1 MAKGVYVS
9 PTQFVSFAER
19 DRRRLTDEIAS
30 RGNTAWGTGSFLGML
45 PNPDPI
51 LKAAGMDIRAYRDMR
66 ADPVVGGAIRRRKSA
81 VKALERGFNEGDT
94 DTPVCE
100 FLKDMMA
107 AWDMDAIVGGL
118 LDAPLY
124 GYQPAELM
132 WVKDNG
138 RFMVSNIVTK
148 PPEWFHF
155 DTDNRLRFRGKNG
168 PSEGILLPDYKF
180 ICPAQ
185 DATYD
190 NPYGFPD
197 LSMCFWPALFK
208 KHGWRFW
215 MQFVEK
221 YATPWVVGKHKAGQ
235 DKASIDAL
243 MDGLEKMVQDAVA
256 VIPDDS
262 SVEIQ
267 EATGKADSSGIFQ
280 QMIAMARAEIAIA
293 LLGQNQT
300 TEADANKASAQA
312 GLEVTDDIRDGDATL
327 VAGAINQVLRWAAEL
342 NFGDV
347 PVPVW
352 NLWEQETIDDI
363 QAKRDQTLSQTRGF
377 FTPQYYEREYGLQPG
392 DISPQAMSL
401 PYNAMATLPRIPA
414 GTQTASGLAF
424 AESLAR
430 QDFDAQDALDEALG
444 QVMQTGSMSG
454 VMTPLLQPLLDA
466 VSDGLSPSALMGQL
480 AELYPQ
486 MDADGLTERLARV
499 MFVTRIM
506 GRLHA
511 GTQ

>member
-1 MAKGVYVS
+1 MAKGIYVS

-19 DRRRLTDEIAS
+19 DKRRLTDEIAS
-30 RGNTAWGTGSFLGML
+30 RGNTVWGFGSFFGML

-66 ADPVVGGAIRRRKSA
+66 SDPVVGSAIRRRKSA

-107 AWDMDAIVGGL
+107 SWNMDAIIGGL

-132 WVKDNG
+132 WAKGGG
-138 RFMVSNIVTK
+138 RFVVSNIVTK

-155 DTDNRLRFRGKNG
+155 DTDNQLRFRGNNG
-168 PSEGILLPDYKF
+168 PAEGILPPDYKF
-180 ICPAQ
+180 VCPAQ

-215 MQFVEK
+215 MTFVEK
-221 YATPWVVGKHKAGQ
+221 YGTPWVVAKHATGQ
-235 DKASIDAL
+235 NASPINEL
-243 MDGLEKMVQDAVA
+243 MSKLEVMVQDAIA
-256 VIPDDS
+256 VIPNDS
-262 SVEIQ
+262 SVEIL
-267 EATGKADSSGIFQ
+267 EPGSKGASSDIYQ
-280 QMIAMARAEIAIA
+280 QMITMARAEISIA

-300 TEADANKASAQA
+300 TEAETNKASAQA
-312 GLEVTDDIRDGDATL
+312 GLEVANDIRDGDATI
-327 VAGAINQVLRWAAEL
+327 VAGAINQVLRYAAEL

-352 NLWEQETIDDI
+352 NLWEQETIDDT
-363 QAKRDQTLSQTRGF
+363 QAKRDLTLSQTAGF
-377 FTPQYYEREYGLQPG
+377 FSEQYYQREYGLQPG
-392 DISPQAMSL
+392 DL
-401 PYNAMATLPRIPA
+401 LPRQGMPLPPDTA
-414 GTQTASGLAF
+414 GARLPVSLAF
-424 AESLAR
+424 AESAAQR
-430 QDFDAQDALDEALG
+430 DFAAQDELDKALDQLL
-444 QVMQTGSMSG
+444 QTG
-454 VMTPLLQPLLDA
+454 VMTRELTVMLKPLLDA
-466 VSDGLSPSALMGQL
+466 VSDGLSPSELMGQL

-499 MFVTRIM
+499 MFVAKIM

-511 GTQ
+511 TTE

>member
-1 MAKGVYVS
+1 MAKGIYVS

-19 DRRRLTDEIAS
+19 DKRRLTDEIAS
-30 RGNTAWGTGSFLGML
+30 RGNTVWGFGSFFGML

-66 ADPVVGGAIRRRKSA
+66 SDPVVGSAIRRRKSA

-107 AWDMDAIVGGL
+107 SWNMDAIIGGL

-132 WVKDNG
+132 WAKDSG
-138 RFMVSNIVTK
+138 RFVVSNIVTK

-155 DTDNRLRFRGKNG
+155 DTDNQLRFRGNNG
-168 PSEGILLPDYKF
+168 PAEGILPPDYKF
-180 ICPAQ
+180 VCPAQ

-215 MQFVEK
+215 MTFVEK
-221 YATPWVVGKHKAGQ
+221 YGTPWVVAKHATGQ
-235 DKASIDAL
+235 NASPINEL
-243 MDGLEKMVQDAVA
+243 MSKLEVMVQDAIA
-256 VIPDDS
+256 VIPNDS
-262 SVEIQ
+262 SVEIL
-267 EATGKADSSGIFQ
+267 EPGSKGASSDIYQ
-280 QMIAMARAEIAIA
+280 QMITMARAEISIA

-300 TEADANKASAQA
+300 TEAETNKASAQA
-312 GLEVTDDIRDGDATL
+312 GLEVANDIRDGDATI
-327 VAGAINQVLRWAAEL
+327 VAGAINQVLRYAAEL

-352 NLWEQETIDDI
+352 NLWEQETIDDT
-363 QAKRDQTLSQTRGF
+363 QAKRDLTLSQTAGF
-377 FTPQYYEREYGLQPG
+377 FSEQYYQREYGLQPG
-392 DISPQAMSL
+392 DL
-401 PYNAMATLPRIPA
+401 LPRQGMPLPPDTA
-414 GTQTASGLAF
+414 GARLPVSLAF
-424 AESLAR
+424 AESAAQR
-430 QDFDAQDALDEALG
+430 DFAAQDELDKALDQLL
-444 QVMQTGSMSG
+444 QTG
-454 VMTPLLQPLLDA
+454 VMTRELTVMLKPLLDA
-466 VSDGLSPSALMGQL
+466 VSDGLSPSELMGQL

-499 MFVTRIM
+499 MFVAKIM

-511 GTQ
+511 TTE

>member
-1 MAKGVYVS
+1 MAKGIYVS

-19 DRRRLTDEIAS
+19 DKRRLTDEIAS
-30 RGNTAWGTGSFLGML
+30 RGNTVWGFGSFFGML

-66 ADPVVGGAIRRRKSA
+66 SDPVVGSAIRRRKSA

-107 AWDMDAIVGGL
+107 TWDMDAIIGGL

-132 WVKDNG
+132 WTKDSG
-138 RFMVSNIVTK
+138 RFTVSNIVAK

-155 DTDNRLRFRGKNG
+155 DTDNQLRFRGKNG
-168 PSEGILLPDYKF
+168 PSEGILPPDYKF

-197 LSMCFWPALFK
+197 LSMCFWPGMFK

-215 MQFVEK
+215 MTFVEK
-221 YATPWVVGKHKAGQ
+221 YGTPWVVAKHATGQNASPINELMGK
-235 DKASIDAL
+235 
-243 MDGLEKMVQDAVA
+243 LEVMVQDAIA

-262 SVEIQ
+262 SVEIL
-267 EATGKADSSGIFQ
+267 EPGGKGASSDIYQ
-280 QMIAMARAEIAIA
+280 SMITMARAEITIA

-300 TEADANKASAQA
+300 TEAETNKASAQA
-312 GLEVTDDIRDGDATL
+312 GLEVTDDIRDGDAAIVT
-327 VAGAINQVLRWAAEL
+327 GAINQVLQWAAQL

-352 NLWEQETIDDI
+352 NLWEQESIDDT

-377 FTPQYYEREYGLQPG
+377 FTEQYYQREYGLQPG
-392 DISPQAMSL
+392 DINPQAMMPSSSWGQMPLTGQPSL
-401 PYNAMATLPRIPA
+401 T
-414 GTQTASGLAF
+414 F
-424 AESLAR
+424 AEAAAR
-430 QDFDAQDALDEALG
+430 ADSDVRDKLDEALSSVSDTLMSDD
-444 QVMQTGSMSG
+444 VMA
-454 VMTPLLQPLLDA
+454 PLLAPVFEAMRNGATPTD
-466 VSDGLSPSALMGQL
+466 LMGQL
-480 AELYPQ
+480 ASIYPQ
-486 MDADGLTERLARV
+486 MNGDELVERLAKVRFLAKV
-499 MFVTRIM
+499 LGIHYAH
-506 GRLHA
+506 G
-511 GTQ
+511 

>member
-1 MAKGVYVS
+1 MAKGIYVS

-19 DRRRLTDEIAS
+19 DKRRLTDEIAS
-30 RGNTAWGTGSFLGML
+30 RGNTVWGFGSFFGML

-66 ADPVVGGAIRRRKSA
+66 SDSVVGSAIRRRKSA
-81 VKALERGFNEGDT
+81 VKALDRGFNEGDT

-100 FLKDMMA
+100 FLKGMMA
-107 AWDMDAIVGGL
+107 SWNMDAIIGGL
-118 LDAPLY
+118 LDAALY

-132 WVKDNG
+132 WMKDNG
-138 RFMVSNIVTK
+138 RFVVSNIVTK

-155 DTDNRLRFRGKNG
+155 DTDNQLRFRGNNG
-168 PSEGILLPDYKF
+168 PAEGILPPDYKF
-180 ICPAQ
+180 VCPAQ

-215 MQFVEK
+215 MTFVEK
-221 YATPWVVGKHKAGQ
+221 YGTPWVVAKHATGQ
-235 DKASIDAL
+235 NASPINEL
-243 MDGLEKMVQDAVA
+243 MSKLEVMVQDAIA
-256 VIPDDS
+256 VIPNDS
-262 SVEIQ
+262 SVEIL
-267 EATGKADSSGIFQ
+267 EPGSKGASSDIYRS
-280 QMIAMARAEIAIA
+280 MITMARAEISIA

-300 TEADANKASAQA
+300 TEAETNKASAQA
-312 GLEVTDDIRDGDATL
+312 GLEVADDIRDGDAAIVT
-327 VAGAINQVLRWAAEL
+327 GAINQVLRWAAEL

-352 NLWEQETIDDI
+352 NLWERETIDDT
-363 QAKRDQTLSQTRGF
+363 QAKRDLTLSQTAGF
-377 FTPQYYEREYGLQPG
+377 FSEQYYQREYGLQPG
-392 DISPQAMSL
+392 DL
-401 PYNAMATLPRIPA
+401 LPRQGMPLPPDTA
-414 GTQTASGLAF
+414 GARLPVSLAF
-424 AESLAR
+424 AESAAQR
-430 QDFDAQDALDEALG
+430 DFAAQDELDKALDQLL
-444 QVMQTGSMSG
+444 QTGVITRELT
-454 VMTPLLQPLLDA
+454 VMLKPLLDA
-466 VSDGLSPSALMGQL
+466 VSDGLSPSELMEQL

-499 MFVTRIM
+499 MFVAKIM

-511 GTQ
+511 TTE

>member
-1 MAKGVYVS
+1 MAKGIYVS

-30 RGNTAWGTGSFLGML
+30 RGNTVWGFGSFLGML

-51 LKAAGMDIRAYRDMR
+51 LKATGQDIRAYRDMR
-66 ADPVVGGAIRRRKSA
+66 SDPVVGSAIRRRKSA

-94 DTPVCE
+94 DTPVCA

-107 AWDMDAIVGGL
+107 SWNMDAIIGGL
-118 LDAPLY
+118 LDAPLF

-132 WVKDNG
+132 WVKDKG
-138 RFMVSNIVTK
+138 RFTVGNIVTK
-148 PPEWFHF
+148 PPEWFTF
-155 DTDNRLRFRGKNG
+155 DTDNQLRFRGNTG
-168 PSEGILLPDYKF
+168 PAEGILPPEYKF
-180 ICPAQ
+180 VCPAQ

-208 KHGWRFW
+208 KHGWKFW
-215 MQFVEK
+215 MTFVEK
-221 YATPWVVGKHKAGQ
+221 YGTPWVVAKHASNQ
-235 DKASIDAL
+235 DRSSIDEL
-243 MDGLEKMVQDAVA
+243 MDKLEIMVQEAIA
-256 VIPDDS
+256 VIPDNS
-262 SVEIQ
+262 SVEIL
-267 EATGKADSSGIFQ
+267 EPGGKGTSSDIYQ
-280 QMIAMARAEIAIA
+280 QMITMARAEITIA

-312 GLEVTDDIRDGDATL
+312 GLEVTGDIRDGDATL
-327 VAGAINQVLRWAAEL
+327 VAGAINQVLRYAAEL

-352 NLWEQETIDDI
+352 GLWEQESIDDT
-363 QAKRDQTLSQTRGF
+363 QAKRDLTLSQTAGF
-377 FTPQYYEREYGLQPG
+377 FSEQYYRREYGLQPG
-392 DISPQAMSL
+392 DL
-401 PYNAMATLPRIPA
+401 LPRQGMPLPPDTA
-414 GTQTASGLAF
+414 GARFPVSLAF
-424 AESLAR
+424 AENAAR
-430 QDFDAQDALDEALG
+430 RDFAAQDELDVALEQLL
-444 QVMQTGSMSG
+444 QTG
-454 VMTPLLQPLLDA
+454 VMTRELTAMLSPLLNA
-466 VSDGLSPSALMGQL
+466 VRDGLSPSELMGQL

-499 MFVTRIM
+499 MFVAKMM

-511 GTQ
+511 TAE

>member
-1 MAKGVYVS
+1 MAKGIYVS

-19 DRRRLTDEIAS
+19 DKRRLTDEIAS
-30 RGNTAWGTGSFLGML
+30 RGNTVWGFGSFFGML

-51 LKAAGMDIRAYRDMR
+51 LKAAGMDVRAYRDMR
-66 ADPVVGGAIRRRKSA
+66 SDPVVGSAIRRRKSA

-100 FLKDMMA
+100 FLKDMMVS
-107 AWDMDAIVGGL
+107 WDMDAIIGGL

-132 WVKDNG
+132 WTKDNG
-138 RFMVSNIVTK
+138 RFTVSNIVTK

-155 DTDNRLRFRGKNG
+155 DTDNRLRFRGNSG
-168 PSEGILLPDYKF
+168 PAEGILPPDYKF
-180 ICPAQ
+180 VCPAQ

-208 KHGWRFW
+208 KHGWQFW
-215 MQFVEK
+215 MTFVEK
-221 YATPWVVGKHKAGQ
+221 YGTPWVVAKHATGQ
-235 DKASIDAL
+235 NASPINEL
-243 MDGLEKMVQDAVA
+243 MSKLEVMVQDAIA
-256 VIPDDS
+256 VIPNDS
-262 SVEIQ
+262 SVEIL
-267 EATGKADSSGIFQ
+267 EPGSKGASSDIYQ
-280 QMIAMARAEIAIA
+280 SMITMARAEISIA

-300 TEADANKASAQA
+300 TEAETNKASAQA
-312 GLEVTDDIRDGDATL
+312 GLEVTDDIRDGDAAIVT
-327 VAGAINQVLRWAAEL
+327 GAINQVLRWAVEL

-352 NLWEQETIDDI
+352 NLWEQETIDDT
-363 QAKRDQTLSQTRGF
+363 QAKRDLTLSQTAGF
-377 FTPQYYEREYGLQPG
+377 FSEQYYQREYGLQPG
-392 DISPQAMSL
+392 DL
-401 PYNAMATLPRIPA
+401 LPRQGMPLPPDTA
-414 GTQTASGLAF
+414 GARLPVSLAF
-424 AESLAR
+424 AESAAQR
-430 QDFDAQDALDEALG
+430 DFAAQDELDKALDQLL
-444 QVMQTGSMSG
+444 QTG
-454 VMTPLLQPLLDA
+454 VMTRELTVMLKPLLDA
-466 VSDGLSPSALMGQL
+466 VSDGLSPSELMGQL

-499 MFVTRIM
+499 MFVAKIM

-511 GTQ
+511 TTE

>member
-1 MAKGVYVS
+1 
-9 PTQFVSFAER
+9 
-19 DRRRLTDEIAS
+19 TDEIAS
-30 RGNTAWGTGSFLGML
+30 RGNTVWGFGSFFGVL

-66 ADPVVGGAIRRRKSA
+66 SDPVVGSAIRRRKSA

-107 AWDMDAIVGGL
+107 SWNMDAIIGGL

-132 WVKDNG
+132 WTKDGG
-138 RFMVSNIVTK
+138 RFVVRNIVTK

-155 DTDNRLRFRGKNG
+155 DTDNRLRFRGNNG
-168 PSEGILLPDYKF
+168 PAEGILPPDYKF
-180 ICPAQ
+180 VCPVQ

-215 MQFVEK
+215 MTFVEK
-221 YATPWVVGKHKAGQ
+221 YGTPWVVAKHATGQ
-235 DKASIDAL
+235 NASPINEL
-243 MDGLEKMVQDAVA
+243 MSKLEVMVQDAIA

-262 SVEIQ
+262 SVEIL
-267 EATGKADSSGIFQ
+267 EPGSKGASSDIYRS
-280 QMIAMARAEIAIA
+280 MITMARAEIAIA

-300 TEADANKASAQA
+300 TEAETNKASAQA
-312 GLEVTDDIRDGDATL
+312 GLEVTDDIRDGDAAIVT
-327 VAGAINQVLRWAAEL
+327 GAINQVLRWAAEL

-352 NLWEQETIDDI
+352 NLWEQETIDDT

-392 DISPQAMSL
+392 DLNPQALMSPSSPWGQMPL
-401 PYNAMATLPRIPA
+401 TGQPSL
-414 GTQTASGLAF
+414 GF
-424 AESLAR
+424 AEAAAKADSDVRDKL
-430 QDFDAQDALDEALG
+430 DDALSSVSDTLMNDE
-444 QVMQTGSMSG
+444 VMA
-454 VMTPLLQPLLDA
+454 PLLAPVFEMVRNGATPTDI
-466 VSDGLSPSALMGQL
+466 MGRL
-480 AELYPQ
+480 ASLYPQ
-486 MDADGLTERLARV
+486 MNGDELVERLAKVRFLAKV
-499 MFVTRIM
+499 MGIY
-506 GRLHA
+506 HA
-511 GTQ
+511 HSQ

>member
-1 MAKGVYVS
+1 MSKGIYVS
-9 PTQFVSFAER
+9 PTQFISFAER

-30 RGNTAWGTGSFLGML
+30 RGNTIWGFGSFLGML

-51 LKAAGMDIRAYRDMR
+51 LKATGQDIRAYRDMR
-66 ADPVVGGAIRRRKSA
+66 SDPVVGGAIRRRKSA

-100 FLKDMMA
+100 FLKAMMA
-107 AWDMDAIVGGL
+107 TWDMDTIIGGL

-138 RFMVSNIVTK
+138 RFVISNIVTK
-148 PPEWFHF
+148 PPEWFSF
-155 DTDNRLRFRGKNG
+155 DTNNRLRFRGNAG
-168 PSEGILLPDYKF
+168 PAEGLLVPEYKF
-180 ICPAQ
+180 VCPAQ

-221 YATPWVVGKHKAGQ
+221 YATPWVVGKHKSGQ
-235 DKASIDAL
+235 NEGSIDEL
-243 MDGLEKMVQDAVA
+243 MDALEKMVQDAVA

-262 SVEIQ
+262 SVEIK
-267 EATGKADSSGIFQ
+267 EAMGKANSSGIFQ
-280 QMIAMARAEIAIA
+280 QMIAMARAEISIA

-312 GLEVTDDIRDGDATL
+312 GLEVTNDIRDGDATL
-327 VAGAINQVLRWAAEL
+327 VAGAINQALRYAAEL

-352 NLWEQETIDDI
+352 NMWEQESIDDT
-363 QAKRDQTLSQTRGF
+363 QAKRDLTLSQTAGF
-377 FTPQYYEREYGLQPG
+377 FSEQYYQREYGLQPG
-392 DISPQAMSL
+392 DL
-401 PYNAMATLPRIPA
+401 LPRQGMPQPPETA
-414 GTQTASGLAF
+414 GAHLPVSLAF
-424 AESLAR
+424 AESAAQR
-430 QDFDAQDALDEALG
+430 DFAAQDALDVALE
-444 QVMQTGSMSG
+444 QLLQTG
-454 VMTPLLQPLLDA
+454 VMTRELTVMLTPLLDA
-466 VSDGLSPSALMGQL
+466 LSDGLSPSELMGQL

-499 MFVTRIM
+499 MFVAKIM

-511 GTQ
+511 NAE

>member
-107 AWDMDAIVGGL
+107 AWDMDAIIGGL

-138 RFMVSNIVTK
+138 HFMVSNIVTK

-185 DATYD
+185 DATRD

-256 VIPDDS
+256 
-262 SVEIQ
+262 
-267 EATGKADSSGIFQ
+267 
-280 QMIAMARAEIAIA
+280 
-293 LLGQNQT
+293 
-300 TEADANKASAQA
+300 
-312 GLEVTDDIRDGDATL
+312 
-327 VAGAINQVLRWAAEL
+327 
-342 NFGDV
+342 
-347 PVPVW
+347 
-352 NLWEQETIDDI
+352 
-363 QAKRDQTLSQTRGF
+363 
-377 FTPQYYEREYGLQPG
+377 
-392 DISPQAMSL
+392 
-401 PYNAMATLPRIPA
+401 
-414 GTQTASGLAF
+414 
-424 AESLAR
+424 
-430 QDFDAQDALDEALG
+430 
-444 QVMQTGSMSG
+444 
-454 VMTPLLQPLLDA
+454 
-466 VSDGLSPSALMGQL
+466 
-480 AELYPQ
+480 
-486 MDADGLTERLARV
+486 
-499 MFVTRIM
+499 
-506 GRLHA
+506 
-511 GTQ
+511 